1 MDRMTQISQ
10 LAITSPGKIV
20 LVVMDGLGGLP
31 DPGTGRTELET
42 ARTPNLDGLAR
53 EGICGL
59 SEPLGP
65 GLTPGSGPGHLGLF
79 GYDPFSFVI
88 GRGIL
93 EALGIDFP
101 LEKGDL
107 AARGNFCTVDEKGLI
122 TDRRA
127 GRISTEVCAKLCQ
140 ELARITLPGVRA
152 LVAPV
157 EGHRFLLVLRGYGL
171 NPDLADSD
179 PQQLGVPPK
188 EVAALARESE
198 STATLV
204 NQWVDKAR
212 VALAGHHP
220 ANMVVLRGF
229 SQLPH
234 LPSMRDSFK
243 LDPVAIAAY
252 PMYRGLARLVGMKVV
267 SCGREL
273 EEEFATLEKCYAEHD
288 FLFLHV
294 KKTDTAGEDG
304 DFARKVK
311 AIEEVDGLMPRV
323 IGLKPDVIVVTGD
336 HSTPALMKAH
346 SWHPVP
352 LLLHSPLCRP
362 DDVAEFSERACARG
376 GLGRFPALDI
386 MPLALAHAQKLTKYG
401 A

>member
-1 MDRMTQISQ
+1 MDRMAHIRQ
-10 LAITSPGKIV
+10 LAVTSPGRIV

-42 ARTPNLDGLAR
+42 ARTPNLDRLAR
-53 EGICGL
+53 EGLCGL

-88 GRGIL
+88 GRGVL

-101 LEKGDL
+101 LEKGDV
-107 AARGNFCTVDEKGLI
+107 AARGNFCTVDGKGLI

-127 GRISTEVCAKLCQ
+127 GRISTEVCRRLCR
-140 ELARITLPGVRA
+140 ELGRITLPGVKA
-152 LVAPV
+152 LVAAV
-157 EGHRFLLVLRGYGL
+157 EGHRFLLVLRGAGL
-171 NPDLADSD
+171 DPALADSD
-179 PQQLGVPPK
+179 PQQVGAPPK
-188 EVAALARESE
+188 EVAALSE
-198 STATLV
+198 PAGPTAALV
-204 NQWVDKAR
+204 NQWLGQAR
-212 VALAGHHP
+212 EVLAGHHP

-234 LPSMRDSFK
+234 LPSMQESFK

-267 SCGREL
+267 SCDREL
-273 EEEFATLEKCYAEHD
+273 EDEFAALERCYAEHD

-304 DFARKVK
+304 DFPRKVK

-323 IGLKPDVIVVTGD
+323 MGLRPDVIVVTGD

-352 LLLHSPLCRP
+352 FLLHSPLCRP
-362 DDVAEFSERACARG
+362 DDATEFSERACARG
-376 GLGRFPALDI
+376 GMGRFPALDI
-386 MPLALAHAQKLTKYG
+386 MPLALAHAQKLAKYG

>member
-1 MDRMTQISQ
+1 MDRMSHISQ

-31 DPGTGRTELET
+31 DPATGRTELET
-42 ARTPNLDGLAR
+42 AATPNLDRLAR
-53 EGICGL
+53 EGLCGL

-79 GYDPFSFVI
+79 GYDPFAFVI

-101 LEKGDL
+101 LEKGDV
-107 AARGNFCTVDEKGLI
+107 AARGNFCTVNEKGVI

-127 GRISTEVCAKLCQ
+127 GRISTEVCRKLCQ
-140 ELARITLPGVRA
+140 ELAGIKLPGVEA
-152 LVAPV
+152 LVAAV
-157 EGHRFLLVLRGYGL
+157 EGHRFLLVLRGPSL
-171 NPDLADSD
+171 RSELSDSD
-179 PQQLGVPPK
+179 PQQVGLPPRDV
-188 EVAALARESE
+188 EALSPEAGPAAV
-198 STATLV
+198 LV
-204 NQWVDKAR
+204 NQWLEKAR
-212 VALAGHHP
+212 AVLAGHHP
-220 ANMVVLRGF
+220 ANMALLRGF
-229 SQLPH
+229 SEMPR
-234 LPSMRDSFK
+234 LPSMQESFK
-243 LDPVAIAAY
+243 LNPVAIAAY

-267 SCGREL
+267 SCERDL
-273 EEEFATLEKCYAEHD
+273 EDEFATLERHFREHD

-304 DFARKVK
+304 DFPRKAR

-323 IGLKPDVIVVTGD
+323 MALEPDVIVVTGD
-336 HSTPALMKAH
+336 HSTPARMKAH

-352 LLLHSPLCRP
+352 FLLHSPLCRP
-362 DDVAEFSERACARG
+362 DDVTEFSERACARG
-376 GLGRFPALDI
+376 ALGRFPAVDI
-386 MPLALAHAQKLTKYG
+386 MPLALAHAQKLAKYG

>member
-1 MDRMTQISQ
+1 MDRMSQISQ
-10 LAITSPGKIV
+10 LAMVSPGRIV
-20 LVVMDGLGGLP
+20 MVVMDGLGGLP
-31 DPGTGRTELET
+31 HPETGRTELEA
-42 ARTPNLDGLAR
+42 ARTPNLDRMAR

-88 GRGIL
+88 GRGVL

-101 LEKGDL
+101 LEQGDV
-107 AARGNFCTVDEKGLI
+107 AARGNFCSVDENGLI

-127 GRISTEVCAKLCQ
+127 GRISTEVCVRLCQ
-140 ELARITLPGVRA
+140 ELSRITLPGVKA
-152 LVAPV
+152 LVAAV
-157 EGHRFLLVLRGYGL
+157 EGHRFLLVLRGAGL
-171 NPDLADSD
+171 SADLGDSD
-179 PQQLGVPPK
+179 PQKLGVAPK
-188 EVAALARESE
+188 EVEPLAGAAGP
-198 STATLV
+198 TAAAV
-204 NQWVDKAR
+204 NEWVGKAR
-212 VALAGHHP
+212 VVLTGHHP

-229 SQLPH
+229 SQRPL
-234 LPSMRDSFK
+234 LPSMGELFK
-243 LDPVAIAAY
+243 LNPVAIAAY
-252 PMYRGLARLVGMKVV
+252 PMYRGLARLVGMQVM

-273 EEEFATLEKCYAEHD
+273 AEEFATLETCYAEHD

-304 DFARKVK
+304 DFDRKVK

-323 IGLKPDVIVVTGD
+323 TGLRPDVIVVTGD

-352 LLLHSPLCRP
+352 FLLSSPLCRP
-362 DDVAEFSERACARG
+362 DDAAEFSERACARG

-386 MPLALAHAQKLTKYG
+386 MPLALAHAQKLGKYG